1 MITFVVTMLADH
13 PDILARLRKEILD
26 ALGPNG
32 RINHENVRGM
42 KYLRAVLNGKHSL
55 TSSPQP
61 ILTCL
66 RNSEIVPES
75 VRIDIPP
82 NLTTSLRQ
90 WLQSVEYQM
99 YQKECY
105 LASAR
110 WGRADLYSRRYPD
123 PLSALVNAETK
134 GPLGSRWLV
143 PIRDNFVLPDSL
155 MIRTLDSGRVRS

>member
-1 MITFVVTMLADH
+1 MPADH
-13 PDILARLRKEILD
+13 PDILARLREEILD

-32 RINHENVRGM
+32 RVNHESARGM

-61 ILTCL
+61 IPTRL
-66 RNSEIVPES
+66 RDSEIVPKS

-82 NLTTSLRQ
+82 NPTTGLRQ
-90 WLQSVEYQM
+90 WLQPVEYQM
-99 YQKECY
+99 YQKERY

-110 WGRADLYSRRYPD
+110 WGRADLHSRWYPD

-134 GPLGSRWLV
+134 GPLGSR
-143 PIRDNFVLPDSL
+143 R
-155 MIRTLDSGRVRS
+155 